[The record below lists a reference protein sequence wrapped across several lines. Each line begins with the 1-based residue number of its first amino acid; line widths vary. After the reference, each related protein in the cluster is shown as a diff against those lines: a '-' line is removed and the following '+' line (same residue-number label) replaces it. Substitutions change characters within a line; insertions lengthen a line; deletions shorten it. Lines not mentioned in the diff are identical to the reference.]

1 MQPADAAG
9 QKLLL
14 TDLGEGIRKI
24 TINNPERRNALDYP
38 SLVAFDHLLEDLAQ
52 EPVRALIVTGAGEKA
67 FSSGFEIGSIGKAG
81 SLPSKSPDTVVADF
95 MRRLEEFPAPTI
107 AALNGHVFGAGGE
120 LAARCDFRVSNG
132 TGQYGMPPAKLGLC
146 YHQDGIRK
154 FVELLGPAAA
164 KELFFTAESVSMQ
177 RAEELGLVTHLVT
190 EGFEEFVLDL
200 ARKIARS
207 APLAVRNMKR
217 TFYLLAT
224 DPPLSEAALDELQKL
239 RRECLLSGDL
249 LEGQAAFLQKRAPK
263 FRGK

>member
-1 MQPADAAG
+1 MPSQ
-9 QKLLL
+9 QSTSEKLLL
-14 TDLGEGIRKI
+14 ADLGEGIRKV
-24 TINNPERRNALDYP
+24 TINNPARRNALDYP
-38 SLVAFDHLLEDLAQ
+38 SLVAFDNLLEDLAQ
-52 EPVRALIVTGAGEKA
+52 EPVRALILTGAGEKA

-81 SLPSKSPDTVVADF
+81 SLPAKSPDTVVADF

-107 AALNGHVFGAGGE
+107 AALNGHTFGAGGE

-132 TGQYGMPPAKLGLC
+132 AGQYGMPPAKLGLC

-154 FVELLGPAAA
+154 FVELMGPAAA
-164 KELFFTAESVSMQ
+164 KELFFTGESISME

-200 ARKIARS
+200 ARRIARA

-217 TFYLLAT
+217 TFYLLAS
-224 DPPLSEAALDELQKL
+224 DPPLSEAALNGLQDL
-239 RRECLLSGDL
+239 RRQCLSSGDL
-249 LEGQAAFLQKRAPK
+249 LEGQAAFLQKRQPK